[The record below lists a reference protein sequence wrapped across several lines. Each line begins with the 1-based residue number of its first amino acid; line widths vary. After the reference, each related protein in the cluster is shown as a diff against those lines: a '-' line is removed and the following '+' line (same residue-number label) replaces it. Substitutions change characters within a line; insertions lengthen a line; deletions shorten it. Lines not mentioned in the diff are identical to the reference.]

1 MIKLDD
7 IKWEDK
13 NAEVQLLEMALAQV
27 GLGLH
32 YAHTELLIDV
42 IKKLKEKGGD
52 FNLEDGTTL
61 KHGWEDKWR
70 RYFEKQEAR
79 ARLNATLD
87 AVSEPNDSST

>member
-7 IKWEDK
+7 IK
-13 NAEVQLLEMALAQV
+13 
-27 GLGLH
+27 
-32 YAHTELLIDV
+32 
-42 IKKLKEKGGD
+42 
-52 FNLEDGTTL
+52 
-61 KHGWEDKWR
+61 WEDKWR